1 MDSKM
6 GHLCKG
12 ELIVSVQKNM
22 AEVNH
27 LDSLRIKIW
36 AKDLYLAIWSRH
48 LTNPG
53 AEVFYPDWTPAD
65 GFLLQIK
72 ELPFQEPLGFNDF

>member
-27 LDSLRIKIW
+27 LDSLRIKIGG
-36 AKDLYLAIWSRH
+36 KDLYLAIWSGH
-48 LTNPG
+48 LTKPG
-53 AEVFYPDWTPAD
+53 GE
-65 GFLLQIK
+65 GS
-72 ELPFQEPLGFNDF
+72 